1 MPPIVFAVGSFPDSA
16 DNGGVKRI
24 EKTSTI
30 QLAADAMKKEI
41 AAGTWQGRLPG
52 ARVLANRLGVSPPT
66 MAAAMAKLMEAGI
79 LEGGGERKAF
89 RVARKRSGKP
99 KPTEADGTK
108 RLLILAHD
116 DLNRLVDITRRVV
129 EMLRE
134 HMTRKGWIVDMQ
146 VVDFLHVK
154 HMQRSW
160 DKIID
165 VDPNTSVIAIY
176 GRDPLAAWAAKRK
189 IRMLFLG
196 GSTGAHPVSMVAV
209 KSSSMAADA
218 LAKLTALGHTRI
230 VIPLCDRTAVFKD
243 GMRQVTQRA
252 IEDTGGV
259 YVKNYHNPESD
270 YLTPDVTWRI
280 LDSVFTKQAPTAF
293 VLLDWKELITVHCY
307 LSQRGMKVPD
317 DVSLVLLN
325 DTVEAEWFHPKLA
338 RFRFPVRRLAGE
350 MAKWLEGD
358 KTTVSHVSLA
368 ADYVDGLSI
377 QAPPKS
383 ASKS

>member
-1 MPPIVFAVGSFPDSA
+1 
-16 DNGGVKRI
+16 VK
-24 EKTSTI
+24 TI
-30 QLAADAMKKEI
+30 SKPSAADLVADELAKECASGNWDERI
-41 AAGTWQGRLPG
+41 PG
-52 ARVLANRLGVSPPT
+52 IRRLANRLGVSPPT
-66 MAAAMAKLMEAGI
+66 IAAAMAKLVEAGI

-89 RVARKRSGKP
+89 RVARKPSGKP
-99 KPTEADGTK
+99 KTTKPSGTK

-116 DLNRLVDITRRVV
+116 DLDRLVDITRRVV

-134 HMTRKGWIVDMQ
+134 RMTRKGWIVDMQ

-189 IRMLFLG
+189 IRILFLG
-196 GSTGAHPVSMVAV
+196 GSTGPHPVSMVAV
-209 KSSSMAADA
+209 SSSTMAADA

-230 VIPLCDRTAVFKD
+230 VIPLCDRTAAFKE

-252 IEDTGGV
+252 IEDAGGV
-259 YVKNYHNPESD
+259 YVKNYNNPESD

-280 LDSVFTKQAPTAF
+280 LDSVFAKQTPTAL

-307 LSQRGMKVPD
+307 ISQQGMKVPD

-325 DTVEAEWFHPKLA
+325 EPMEADWFHPKLA
-338 RFRFPVRRLAGE
+338 RFRFPVRRLVGE

>member
-1 MPPIVFAVGSFPDSA
+1 
-16 DNGGVKRI
+16 VKRI
-24 EKTSTI
+24 EKASTFH
-30 QLAADAMKKEI
+30 LAAELLKQEI
-41 AAGTWQGRLPG
+41 AAGKWKGRLPG
-52 ARVLANRLGVSPPT
+52 TRILAKRLGVSPPT
-66 MAAAMAKLMEAGI
+66 VSAALATLVSNGI
-79 LEGGGERKAF
+79 LESGGERKAF
-89 RVARKRSGKP
+89 RVARKPSGKP
-99 KPTEADGTK
+99 KTTKPSGTK

-134 HMTRKGWIVDMQ
+134 RMTRKGWIVDMQ

-189 IRMLFLG
+189 IRILFLG

-209 KSSSMAADA
+209 KSSSMAAAA

-230 VIPLCDRTAVFKD
+230 VIPLCDRTAAFKE
-243 GMRQVTQRA
+243 GMRQVTQHA
-252 IEDTGGV
+252 IEDAGGV
-259 YVKNYHNPESD
+259 YVKNYNNPESD

-280 LDSVFTKQAPTAF
+280 LDSVFAKQAPTAF

-307 LSQRGMKVPD
+307 ISQRGMKVPD

-325 DTVEAEWFHPKLA
+325 EPVEAEWFHPKLA
-338 RFRFPVRRLAGE
+338 RFRFPVRRLVGE

>member
-1 MPPIVFAVGSFPDSA
+1 M
-16 DNGGVKRI
+16 
-24 EKTSTI
+24 KTISKPS
-30 QLAADAMKKEI
+30 AADLVADELAKECASGNWDERI
-41 AAGTWQGRLPG
+41 PGIRRL
-52 ARVLANRLGVSPPT
+52 ASRLGVSPPT
-66 MAAAMAKLMEAGI
+66 IAAAMAKLVEAGI

-89 RVARKRSGKP
+89 RVARKPSGKP
-99 KPTEADGTK
+99 KPTKPSGTK

-116 DLNRLVDITRRVV
+116 DLDRLVDITRRVV

-134 HMTRKGWIVDMQ
+134 RMTRKGWIVDMQ

-165 VDPNTSVIAIY
+165 VDANTSVIAIY

-189 IRMLFLG
+189 IRILFLG

-209 KSSSMAADA
+209 SSSTMAADA

-230 VIPLCDRTAVFKD
+230 VIPLCDRTAAFKEN
-243 GMRQVTQRA
+243 MRQVTQRA
-252 IEDTGGV
+252 IEDAGGV
-259 YVKNYHNPESD
+259 YVKNYNNPESD

-280 LDSVFTKQAPTAF
+280 LDSVFAKQAPTAF

-307 LSQRGMKVPD
+307 ISQRGIKVPD

-325 DTVEAEWFHPKLA
+325 EPMEADWFHPRLA
-338 RFRFPVRRLAGE
+338 RFRFPVRRLVGE

-358 KTTVSHVSLA
+358 RNTVSHVSLA

-377 QAPPKS
+377 QAPPRS